1 MAFRCVL
8 VVLCVAAVHACAART
23 ALNDYR
29 RAVIDRPFTLP
40 AGVDSFHVGI
50 LGGYARDDFNSAGR
64 AGAPV
69 GWDLSLSDDSTLHLS
84 PLQLGISRQMVR
96 TEDSW
101 LGATLGFGVG
111 ARSEGVL
118 LSPNLGLAHRIR
130 LTRSVAWSTAV
141 AGRVSRWTDQPA

>member
-1 MAFRCVL
+1 MTAYSGIRCVP
-8 VVLCVAAVHACAART
+8 VVLCAAAVHACAART

-84 PLQLGISRQMVR
+84 PLQLGISRQRCAPRTRGSVR
-96 TEDSW
+96 
-101 LGATLGFGVG
+101 
-111 ARSEGVL
+111 RSA
-118 LSPNLGLAHRIR
+118 SA
-130 LTRSVAWSTAV
+130 S
-141 AGRVSRWTDQPA
+141 GRVPKECFSPPTSAWRTGSG